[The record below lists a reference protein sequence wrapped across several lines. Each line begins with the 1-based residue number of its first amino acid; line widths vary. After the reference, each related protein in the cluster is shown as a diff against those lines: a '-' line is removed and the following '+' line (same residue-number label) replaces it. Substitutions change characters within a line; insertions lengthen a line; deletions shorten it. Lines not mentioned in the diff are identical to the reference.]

1 MNCYLDSSVVLRK
14 VLRQS
19 NSLEEWSALKTGFSS
34 RLLQLECLRSIDRL
48 RLLSDLSS
56 EQMVESR
63 EYFFEL
69 KRKIGLLPITDAVIK
84 RAEEAFLSVL
94 GSLDAIHLTTA
105 IFLRERHGRDFLFA
119 THDKELALAA
129 KAHGFRVIGI

>member
-19 NSLEEWSALKTGFSS
+19 NSLEEWSALETGFSS

-48 RLLSDLSS
+48 RLLSDLSA

-63 EYFFEL
+63 TYFFEL
-69 KRKIGLLPITDAVIK
+69 IRKIGLLPMTEAVIK
-84 RAEEAFLSVL
+84 RAEEPFHSAL
-94 GSLDAIHLTTA
+94 GSLDSIHLSTA
-105 IFLRERHGRDFLFA
+105 LFLRERHGRDFLFA

-129 KAHGFRVIGI
+129 KAYGFNVIGS